1 MLFHACSD
9 ECRHVCVD
17 NIPTRRGQEPM
28 VSIPE
33 WISVYVWTRNVDPDP
48 HSFSLLDPDPHLLPA
63 FGYRK
68 EKYNEKQEMQGNRWL
83 AFYYGTCFTVN
94 LDQLQFFVSFFISR
108 KLFIKFFSQIC
119 LAWIRIRIKKA
130 AGSRSALRKT
140 ARSGS
145 AKNECGWDQQLWC
158 GQYYDPS
165 RPGTMMVSSPEA

>member
-1 MLFHACSD
+1 MLVQVNAGMC
-9 ECRHVCVD
+9 
-17 NIPTRRGQEPM
+17 
-28 VSIPE
+28 
-33 WISVYVWTRNVDPDP
+33 VWTIFWPGEARNQWSLFQNEYQCMCGPGMWIRIRIHFPFWIRIRIYYP
-48 HSFSLLDPDPHLLPA
+48 HSDI
-63 FGYRK
+63 GRK
-68 EKYNEKQEMQGNRWL
+68 NIMKKQEMQGNRWL

-165 RPGTMMVSSPEA
+165 RPGTMMVSIPEA